1 MERRYARMAMGTTKD
16 RMIIQKNKLL
26 TVPRLSCVVLPD

>member
-16 RMIIQKNKLL
+16 RMMIQKNKLL
-26 TVPRLSCVVLPD
+26 TVRRLSCVVLPA